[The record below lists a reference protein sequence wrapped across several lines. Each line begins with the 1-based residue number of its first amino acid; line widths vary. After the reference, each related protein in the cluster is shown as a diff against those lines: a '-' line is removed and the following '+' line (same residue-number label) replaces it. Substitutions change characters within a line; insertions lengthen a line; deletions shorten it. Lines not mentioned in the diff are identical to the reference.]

1 MSDAK
6 VSPIVGQEV
15 WAAVSVVFC
24 VAVILVFF
32 FILCCAYRR
41 HRRVRDLA
49 MFTAPVLDE
58 LGTHSAPWLV
68 SNAKQKH
75 EPDIKRTSG
84 VWRGGKN
91 SLILVECSSKLR
103 GLKHLS
109 DNTKE
114 QRKRWFMGT
123 TFKKRTLKSTL
134 FKRLIYIYWHADC
147 ELTPRVVSRFKWM
160 KKFSCLILINLKGC
174 STLYFYL
181 FRPKI
186 KGMLKRKLYSY
197 VILYSNCSVFEG
209 RVA

>member
-58 LGTHSAPWLV
+58 LGTRSAPWLV
-68 SNAKQKH
+68 SNTKEKH

-84 VWRGGKN
+84 VWRGGRN
-91 SLILVECSSKLR
+91 SSILVECSSRLRLR
-103 GLKHLS
+103 GLKHLY

-114 QRKRWFMGT
+114 QRKRWFMAT
-123 TFKKRTLKSTL
+123 TYKKGTLKSTL
-134 FKRLIYIYWHADC
+134 FKRLICINWYADW
-147 ELTPRVVSRFKWM
+147 EFVSRLSEWKIYMPYFNKPERMFKTLSLYIQA
-160 KKFSCLILINLKGC
+160 KDQRNIEAETVQLCNIYIVQYLK
-174 STLYFYL
+174 
-181 FRPKI
+181 
-186 KGMLKRKLYSY
+186 
-197 VILYSNCSVFEG
+197 EE
-209 RVA
+209 

>member
-41 HRRVRDLA
+41 HRRVRDLT

-68 SNAKQKH
+68 SNTKEKH
-75 EPDIKRTSG
+75 KPGIKRTSG
-84 VWRGGKN
+84 VWRRSRN
-91 SLILVECSSKLR
+91 SLILVECSKLR

-114 QRKRWFMGT
+114 QWRRWFMATTRKEHLNPRHLSVLFTFIGT
-123 TFKKRTLKSTL
+123 
-134 FKRLIYIYWHADC
+134 
-147 ELTPRVVSRFKWM
+147 LTVSSCLESVLSRFKWT
-160 KKFSCLILINLKGC
+160 KKFTCLI
-174 STLYFYL
+174 
-181 FRPKI
+181 
-186 KGMLKRKLYSY
+186 
-197 VILYSNCSVFEG
+197 
-209 RVA
+209 